1 MKPKHQ
7 RMVFVACAIAIMAL
21 AASVIALRFGEN
33 LIYFYTPTMLMQK
46 QKEAAFSSH
55 RTFRLGGLVK
65 QGSIEHPSP
74 GVVTFVVS
82 DGTVEYKASYEGIP
96 PTLFREGQGVVMLAT
111 LVGEKEVK
119 ASEILAKHD
128 ENYMPPEVA
137 RALKDSKHWGG
148 EGSSYP
154 TGEGK

>member
-1 MKPKHQ
+1 
-7 RMVFVACAIAIMAL
+7 MVFVTGAIVIMAL

-46 QKEAAFSSH
+46 QQEAGFSAD
-55 RTFRLGGLVK
+55 RAFRLGGLVK
-65 QGSIEHPSP
+65 QGSIAHPTP
-74 GVVTFVVS
+74 GLLTFVVS
-82 DGTVEYKASYEGIP
+82 DGMVEYKASYEGLP

-111 LVGEKEVK
+111 LAGEKEVK

-137 RALKDSKHWGG
+137 KALKDSKHWGG

-154 TGEGK
+154 AGEGK